1 MAKVC
6 RDMGVEISF
15 ESPVAK
21 VLVDGGKAV
30 GVKLAGGEEI
40 AAARVIAN
48 VGPKLLYE
56 RMMDAAD
63 LPQDFQRRI
72 KGFKEGSGTF
82 RMNVA
87 LSELPKFNCLP
98 EHGEHH
104 QSGIILAQTH
114 DYMNRAFLHSKQFGR
129 FNAPTVQLLIP
140 PPNTE
145 ATRVGQN

>member
-30 GVKLAGGEEI
+30 GVKPAGGEEI

-72 KGFKEGSGTF
+72 KGFKAGSGTF
-82 RMNVA
+82 RMHVP
-87 LSELPKFNCLP
+87 LPELPRP
-98 EHGEHH
+98 EER
-104 QSGIILAQTH
+104 
-114 DYMNRAFLHSKQFGR
+114 RAGQQCVSPRTYRSQPSTQKKHTT
-129 FNAPTVQLLIP
+129 PTP
-140 PPNTE
+140 PPHPPP
-145 ATRVGQN
+145 